1 MASSNL
7 LEGQCPLSP
16 LRSLAEGPCGSA
28 DSLACL
34 VLEAAEEK
42 SPVLVFCA
50 SRKSTQTCAL
60 ALHTRL
66 QASGSDTILS
76 DHQAEREAL
85 IVEMR
90 EAMAGFANLEL
101 EQVMQSGEL
110 LVMMH
115 PLCRDVSE
123 M

>member
-1 MASSNL
+1 MAGSNL

-34 VLEAAEEK
+34 VLEAAEDK

-85 IVEMR
+85 VDEMR

-110 LVMMH
+110 VVH
-115 PLCRDVSE
+115 SQFRR
-123 M
+123 